1 MPEPLVITVMN
12 RFKADL
18 MRREAAQMRSMA
30 RRWRQTEA
38 ALLDQAELFA
48 LRVKE
53 NGLTASQ
60 LRDARFML
68 DRSQSLLRQARRDL
82 AKYVDYAGPLIET
95 GQRQA
100 AAGGIQSANAA
111 INAIASEAGVN
122 IEFNRLPVAA
132 VENMV
137 GLAGDNS
144 PLTTLLESSYGA
156 GVDGMFTE
164 LIRATALGKNPRE
177 TAARMVREGYSQS
190 LTRMMVIARTE
201 QLRVYREAAR
211 QAYQESGV
219 VESFRRL
226 ATRDSRACA
235 ACLMA
240 DGEEYELNQTLR
252 EHPQGRCTII
262 PTVTGFPPV
271 QWEKGPDWFVKQS
284 PETQAVILGRGKYA
298 AWRDGKFDL
307 DQLVSVRTNATWG
320 DSLQPTPLRDLVG
333 GERRPAP
340 VIPPIAIRQAP
351 PVQPPAPTIDRNDPA
366 QVRRQIVTDAEK
378 FTPRLRPLESDV
390 QNATMAFKAAK
401 KERNI
406 AQRLLRENKEN
417 AELSSILDMRKN
429 ELNQA
434 MTALENAIA
443 RRDALLAERNSE
455 LQKLLHV
462 DNPASVQTQTAD
474 QSADAQARWRA
485 GADGFNRLV
494 DARVAPRVA
503 IELVAKADIRA
514 YYNPQDKKIYLQS
527 KDDGWI
533 VAHELGHWLED
544 ANPSVHQKA
553 LDFFDRRTS
562 GEARAQLTGMSAFE
576 TGKRDRFIDPY
587 MGREYVYNGDRYATE
602 IVSMGIQYFYKD
614 AHTLATQDPDYF
626 DFIFNLLRGR

>member
-190 LTRMMVIARTE
+190 LTRMLNIARTE
-201 QLRVYREAAR
+201 QLRVFKEASLSAYRS
-211 QAYQESGV
+211 SGV
-219 VESFRRL
+219 VISYLRL
-226 ATRDSRACA
+226 ATRDTRACA
-235 ACLMA
+235 GCLAA
-240 DGEEYELNQTLR
+240 DGWEYSLDVSFKS
-252 EHPQGRCTII
+252 HASCRCTLI
-262 PTVTGFPPV
+262 PNVEGFSSP
-271 QWEKGPDWFVKQS
+271 QWEKGPEWFAGQPDTVQLKMLGPGRYKLYKEGMSFDKFATVKS
-284 PETQAVILGRGKYA
+284 NEV
-298 AWRDGKFDL
+298 
-307 DQLVSVRTNATWG
+307 WG
-320 DSLQPTPLRDLVG
+320 DSIVPTTLRDLSI
-333 GERRPAP
+333 EQRR
-340 VIPPIAIRQAP
+340 
-351 PVQPPAPTIDRNDPA
+351 
-366 QVRRQIVTDAEK
+366 
-378 FTPRLRPLESDV
+378 
-390 QNATMAFKAAK
+390 
-401 KERNI
+401 
-406 AQRLLRENKEN
+406 
-417 AELSSILDMRKN
+417 
-429 ELNQA
+429 
-434 MTALENAIA
+434 
-443 RRDALLAERNSE
+443 
-455 LQKLLHV
+455 
-462 DNPASVQTQTAD
+462 NPADTF
-474 QSADAQARWRA
+474 
-485 GADGFNRLV
+485 G
-494 DARVAPRVA
+494 
-503 IELVAKADIRA
+503 
-514 YYNPQDKKIYLQS
+514 
-527 KDDGWI
+527 
-533 VAHELGHWLED
+533 
-544 ANPSVHQKA
+544 
-553 LDFFDRRTS
+553 
-562 GEARAQLTGMSAFE
+562 
-576 TGKRDRFIDPY
+576 
-587 MGREYVYNGDRYATE
+587 
-602 IVSMGIQYFYKD
+602 
-614 AHTLATQDPDYF
+614 
-626 DFIFNLLRGR
+626 